1 MGQFFKFV
9 FASMLGML
17 VAIFVSVFIFI
28 GIVAVSVSSLD
39 EKKSVTVEQ
48 NTVLKISL
56 STPIV
61 DRTPNDPLQNFDFE
75 AMEPNR
81 MLGLN
86 TILESIQKAKGDK
99 KIKGI
104 YLNLEEISAGM
115 STIREIREA
124 LLSFKEDSD
133 KFIVCYSEMISQ
145 KAYYL
150 GSVADEVILNP
161 EGYIQLTGLSA
172 TIPFFKGTL
181 EKLDVEAQII
191 RHGKFK
197 SAVEPFMLDK
207 MSEANREQTSRF
219 VNSIWDNMIVDI
231 TASRDMSVGEFNR
244 IIDTLD
250 VGSAGDALQFGI
262 VDKLMFYDEFIVS
275 LKERLGLEEDKEITF
290 MSLTKYE
297 NAPKTKKESKGV
309 IRDRIAVI
317 YAQGGI
323 VSGEGDPD
331 QIGSTTISAAIRNA
345 RKDKKVKA
353 IVLRVNS
360 GGGSALASD
369 IILREMDLARQVKPV
384 IASMGD
390 VAASG
395 GYYISCFADTIVAS
409 STTIT
414 GSIGV
419 LGILLNMKE
428 FYSNKLGITFDR
440 VRTNEHSD
448 IGSPTRPLT
457 PMEKQKIQEEVERI
471 YDVFIDHVAE
481 GRGMTKADVDSIGQ
495 GRVWSG
501 EDALELGLI
510 DVLGGLEDA
519 IEIAA
524 EMAGLEEYRI
534 KELPKQK
541 DAFEEILAEL
551 TGAVRLSMMKYEL
564 GDSYIYYEQLKK
576 LTRMKGIQMI
586 VPYSLEL
593 N

>member
-1 MGQFFKFV
+1 MGQFFKFMI
-9 FASMLGML
+9 ASMFGMIA
-17 VAIFVSVFIFI
+17 AILLSVFILI
-28 GIVAVSVSSLD
+28 GIAAVSVSSLD
-39 EKKSVTVEQ
+39 DKKDVTVEE
-48 NTVLKISL
+48 NTILKISL
-56 STPIV
+56 NTSIV
-61 DRTPNDPLQNFDFE
+61 DRAPNDPLQNFDF
-75 AMEPNR
+75 ASMKANKT
-81 MLGLN
+81 LGLN
-86 TILESIQKAKGDK
+86 TILESIAKAKNDEN
-99 KIKGI
+99 IIGI
-104 YLNLEEISAGM
+104 YLNLEGVSAGL

-124 LLSFKEDSD
+124 LLSFKEDSS

-172 TIPFFKGTL
+172 TVQFVKGAL
-181 EKLDVEAQII
+181 EKLEIEAQII

-207 MSEANREQTSRF
+207 MSDANREQTSKF
-219 VNSIWDNMIVDI
+219 VNSIWDNMVIDI
-231 TASRDMSVGEFNR
+231 TSSRGMSIEEFNR

-250 VGSAGDALQFGI
+250 VGSAGDALKFGI
-262 VDKLMFYDEFIVS
+262 VDNLMFQDEFMAS
-275 LKERLGLEEDKEITF
+275 LKERLNIDEDEELTF
-290 MSLTKYE
+290 MSLSKYE
-297 NAPKTKKESKGV
+297 NAPKAKKESSGV
-309 IRDRIAVI
+309 VRDRIAVV

-323 VSGEGDPD
+323 VSGEGESD
-331 QIGSTTISAAIRNA
+331 QIGSTTISKAIRKA
-345 RKDKKVKA
+345 RKDEKVKA

-369 IILREMDLARQVKPV
+369 IILREMDLARQLKPV
-384 IASMGD
+384 VVSMGD

-395 GYYISCFADTIVAS
+395 GYYIACFADTIVAN

-419 LGILLNMKE
+419 LGVLFNMKD
-428 FYSNKLGITFDR
+428 FFKNKLGITFDG
-440 VRTNEHSD
+440 VRTNDHSD
-448 IGSPTRPLT
+448 VGSPIRALT
-457 PMEKQKIQEEVERI
+457 AMEKKKIQEEIERI

-481 GRGMTKADVDSIGQ
+481 GRGMTKAEVDSIGQ

-501 EDALELGLI
+501 EDALELGLV

-524 EMAGLEEYRI
+524 QMAGLEEYRL
-534 KELPKQK
+534 KEFPEQK
-541 DAFEEILAEL
+541 DPFESLLEDFMGEA
-551 TGAVRLSMMKYEL
+551 RLSMMKYEL
-564 GDSYIYYEQLKK
+564 GDSYVYYAQLKK
-576 LTRMKGIQMI
+576 LSRMKGIQMI

>member
-17 VAIFVSVFIFI
+17 VAIFVSIFIII

-39 EKKSVTVEQ
+39 EKKSVTVED

-56 STPIV
+56 NTPIA
-61 DRTPNDPLQNFDFE
+61 DRAPNDPLQNFDFGNLK
-75 AMEPNR
+75 ANR

-86 TILESIQKAKGDK
+86 TILESIDKAKGDE
-99 KIKGI
+99 KIMGI
-104 YLNLEEISAGM
+104 YLDLEGISAGL

-124 LLSFKEDSD
+124 LLSFKEESD

-172 TIPFFKGTL
+172 IIPFYKGTL
-181 EKLDVEAQII
+181 DKLEIEAQII
-191 RHGKFK
+191 RHGKYK
-197 SAVEPFMLDK
+197 SAVEPFMYDK
-207 MSEANREQTSRF
+207 MSDENREQTTKF
-219 VNSIWDNMIVDI
+219 VKSIWDNMVRDI
-231 TASRDMSVGEFNR
+231 TASRGISVKEFNR

-250 VGSAGDALQFGI
+250 VGSAGHALEFGI
-262 VDKLMFYDEFIVS
+262 VDKLMFQDEFMAS
-275 LKERLGLEEDKEITF
+275 LKERLGLEDDKDITF
-290 MSLTKYE
+290 MSLVKYE
-297 NAPKTKKESKGV
+297 NAPKTKKKSTGI

-323 VSGEGDPD
+323 VTGEGDSD
-331 QIGSTTISAAIRNA
+331 EIGSTTISKAIRKA
-345 RKDKKVKA
+345 RKDENVKA

-369 IILREMDLARQVKPV
+369 VILREMDLARQVKPV
-384 IASMGD
+384 VACMGD

-395 GYYISCFADTIVAS
+395 GYYISCFADTIVAN

-419 LGILLNMKE
+419 LGILLNMKD
-428 FYSNKLGITFDR
+428 FYKNKLGVTFDV

-448 IGSPTRPLT
+448 FGVPVRALT
-457 PMEKQKIQEEVERI
+457 EMEKQKIQDEIERI

-481 GRGMTKADVDSIGQ
+481 GRGLTKKYIDSIGQ

-501 EDALELGLI
+501 EDALELGLV

-524 EMAGLEEYRI
+524 EMAGLEEYRL
-534 KELPKQK
+534 KELPEQK
-541 DAFEEILAEL
+541 DPLEQLVKEL
-551 TGAVRLSMMKYEL
+551 TGEVSRSILKYEL
-564 GDSYIYYEQLKK
+564 GDSYTYYEQLK
-576 LTRMKGIQMI
+576 RMSRMQGIQMI

-593 N
+593 R